1 MDDRK
6 SFLAEI
12 ADFLYS
18 TYKENLADMC
28 IVMPTNRGIVHL
40 KHHLVSE
47 VGKTFL
53 SPDFFSIEQ
62 FMQTISGLSPIS
74 QEELIVKLFLIHK
87 EINTSETEAFYDFAP
102 TAQVILQDFNEI
114 DLSLATPEHVFS
126 DLSSIKSLS
135 YFGKTEE
142 ELSACQRYYLN
153 FFKQLN
159 TYYERLS
166 RVLLQE
172 KKAYQGMMYRT
183 AFKNKERISE
193 ILPYKKYLFIGF
205 NALQNSEY
213 GIVKYLIY
221 DKKAEFCT
229 DADEWYLNN
238 NNHEAG
244 QFLRQIKDDFHIES
258 LQFVRKYIETIPK
271 KIHIVGFPQ
280 KCLQATY
287 LHEIIT
293 DLRLDKKENTAII
306 LADESL
312 LLPVVYSMDATDT
325 NITMG
330 LPIRNSQIYK
340 LLNQYFVAIENKQK
354 LNSNRIYYKDLYT
367 FFTSSYIQTILLS
380 ASINPEHFL
389 STFINKGK
397 LFYSKNELSDLCQA
411 LPASL
416 KDFLLTFFDETMDA
430 SRLVHYINDF
440 LELLSHS
447 YVSDNDKE
455 VIRLLSDNMSHLL
468 SLCRQIENE
477 NIKSF
482 RFLFDCFVSSLS
494 LSFKSDTFNHLQLMG
509 MLETRTLDFD
519 NVIIL
524 SLNEGILPA
533 GKQGQSFIPYDVRMH
548 YKIPT
553 YTKGEA
559 IFSYHFYRLLQRAKR
574 VFLLYDLDN
583 QDGKAEKSRFIKQIQ
598 TEWKMFDHIHIED
611 SIRSYP
617 PIHFTSK
624 NSICVQKTADIMSKL
639 LTKTNFSPSVLNR
652 YLNCELQFYLS
663 DVLALAEEKSISED
677 LQANVIGSVIHKILE
692 QIINNIDGKTI
703 HFTHELIE
711 KMVMD
716 TLCDK
721 SVTTMD
727 LTKEDFM
734 FEKNH
739 LVYKITVKYIMD
751 YLNYFKEQLANN
763 EISEI
768 LGSEKKYYQDLFLT
782 DNDLPPKIVLKGIID
797 RLDIADGVVRVLDY
811 KTGNVEDKDLN
822 IKQVEDLFSGKYPK
836 AFQLMAYA
844 YIYYL
849 ETGQSPVMAQIISFR
864 NIRRPLYLAVNNEKL
879 LTPSLFDAFG
889 IQLKELIKG
898 VFDETKCFSQT
909 TETNHCSWCDYKSL
923 CMRE

>member
-1 MDDRK
+1 MLERK
-6 SFLAEI
+6 SFLSEI
-12 ADFLYS
+12 AGFLHN
-18 TYKENLADMC
+18 TYKESLADIC

-40 KHHLVSE
+40 KHYLVSE

-74 QEELIVKLFLIHK
+74 PEELIIKLFLIHK

-114 DLSLATPEHVFS
+114 DLSLATPAHVFS

-142 ELSACQRYYLN
+142 ELSAYQRYYLN
-153 FFKQLN
+153 FFKQLY

-166 RVLLQE
+166 QVLLQE
-172 KKAYQGMMYRT
+172 KKAYQGLIYRK
-183 AFKNKERISE
+183 AFESKEYISK
-193 ILPYKKYLFIGF
+193 LFPYKKYVFIGF

-213 GIVKYLIY
+213 EIVKYLIN
-221 DKKAEFCT
+221 DKKADFYV

-244 QFLRQIKDDFHIES
+244 QFLRQIKNDFHLES
-258 LQFVRKYIETIPK
+258 LQFVGKYIETIPK
-271 KIHIVGFPQ
+271 NVNIVGFPQ

-287 LHEIIT
+287 LHEIIKDVT
-293 DLRLDKKENTAII
+293 LDGKENTAIV

-312 LLPVVYSMDATDT
+312 LLPVVYSMDVTDA

-330 LPIRNSQIYK
+330 LPIRNSEVYK
-340 LLNQYFVAIENKQK
+340 LLNQYFITIENKQK
-354 LNSNRIYYKDLYT
+354 LNSHRLYHKDLYA
-367 FFTSSYIQTILLS
+367 FFTSSYIQSVLVS
-380 ASINPEHFL
+380 ASINPTHFL

-397 LFYSKNELSDLCQA
+397 LFYSKNELNDLCQA

-416 KDFLLTFFDETMDA
+416 KEFLLSFFDETMDA
-430 SRLVHYINDF
+430 PKLVQYLDDF
-440 LELLSHS
+440 LKLLNHPSIAE
-447 YVSDNDKE
+447 NDKE
-455 VIRLLSDNMSHLL
+455 IIRLLSDNLSHLL
-468 SLCRQIENE
+468 SVCKQIENE

-482 RFLFDCFVSSLS
+482 RMLFDYFVSSIS

-524 SLNEGILPA
+524 SLNEGVLPA
-533 GKQGQSFIPYDVRMH
+533 GKQGQSFIPYDVRLH

-553 YTKGEA
+553 YAKGEA

-598 TEWKMFDHIHIED
+598 SEWKMFDHIHIED

-617 PIHFTSK
+617 PIHFTSI

-639 LTKTNFSPSVLNR
+639 LAIPNFSPSMLNR
-652 YLNCELQFYLS
+652 YLNCELQFYLH

-677 LQANVIGSVIHKILE
+677 MQANVIGSVIHKILE
-692 QIINNIDGKTI
+692 KIIKDIDGNTL
-703 HFTHELIE
+703 HFTNDVIE
-711 KMVMD
+711 KLVMD
-716 TLCDK
+716 TFCDT
-721 SVTTMD
+721 SVTNLD
-727 LTKEDFM
+727 LAKEDFM

-739 LVYKITVKYIMD
+739 LVYKITVKYITD
-751 YLNYFKEQLANN
+751 YLTFLKEQMANN
-763 EISEI
+763 EISAI
-768 LGSEKKYYQDLFLT
+768 LASEKRYYHDLFLT
-782 DNDLPPKIVLKGIID
+782 TDEFAKKIPVKGIID

-811 KTGNVEDKDLN
+811 KTGSVDDKDIK
-822 IKQVEDLFSGKYPK
+822 IKQIEDLFSGKYPK
-836 AFQLMAYA
+836 AFQLMVYA

-849 ETGQSPVMAQIISFR
+849 ETGQSPLMAQIISFR
-864 NIRRPLYLAVNNEKL
+864 NIRQLLYLQVNNEKL
-879 LTPSLFDAFG
+879 LTPSLFDAFE
-889 IQLKELIKG
+889 IQLKELIKLI
-898 VFDETKCFSQT
+898 FDETKCFSQT
-909 TETNHCSWCDYKSL
+909 TETNQCMWCDYKSL